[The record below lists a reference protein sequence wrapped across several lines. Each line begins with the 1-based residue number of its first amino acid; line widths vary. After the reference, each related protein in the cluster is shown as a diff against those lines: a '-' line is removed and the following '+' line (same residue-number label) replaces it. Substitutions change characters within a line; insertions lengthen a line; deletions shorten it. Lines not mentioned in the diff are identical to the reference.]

1 MHHFKQVRN
10 LKSEDY
16 TLRRNSHH
24 AQDLFT
30 LGEYLCEE
38 SNCLYKMIRLFSY
51 DVPTGEDKRAL
62 MALGRNSIDYPNDEN
77 T

>member
-1 MHHFKQVRN
+1 M
-10 LKSEDY
+10 
-16 TLRRNSHH
+16 
-24 AQDLFT
+24 FT

-62 MALGRNSIDYPNDEN
+62 MALGRYSIDYLNRVHNFRTNITSLKLIAWEN
-77 T
+77 SSLIC

>member
-1 MHHFKQVRN
+1 MSTCRTSTRFKI
-10 LKSEDY
+10 LPLHPTEK
-16 TLRRNSHH
+16 L
-24 AQDLFT
+24 APPQDLFT

-62 MALGRNSIDYPNDEN
+62 MALGRSSIDYPNDEN